1 MEDDAA
7 ARSSGGLTALSHRL
21 MSKLSSSPA
30 DGDTTKSGNLVF
42 SPVSIYSALSL
53 AAAGARGKTL
63 SELLDA
69 LGAKSR
75 ESLAESV
82 RGVVERALPDGGPR
96 RGGGGGP
103 RVAHACGVW
112 HHATLRLK
120 PAYRAVAAASC
131 SAVVHAV
138 DFISKPEEA
147 RKQINSWVAKKTSNL
162 IDSVLPPGMVKSNTR
177 LVVATAIYFKG
188 VWDTPF
194 DKSLTREHKFHRLDG
209 GAVDAQFMRSHDDQ
223 FIATYK
229 GFKVLRM
236 PYAVHDSFGGLR
248 PWRAQRNPDLVG
260 PVLAT
265 PLFFLLMSA
274 LTSALTSSSSSSSAS
289 PPPPRPAQPPP
300 RPASTRGRRR
310 TRRRA
315 APPAIHPLPSRR
327 PRPAR
332 PAAIAAIAVAPT
344 FPRPNRPPPP
354 PGRRRPRRPP
364 RPQPPP
370 GRPTAAG
377 HPLDREYSMCVFLPD
392 ARDGLRS
399 LEEEIAASGPGFL
412 AEHMPRSRVEV
423 GDFRVPKFKLSF
435 YDSLKRVL
443 EDLGV
448 KAVFDPNRAD
458 LPDMVEGS
466 EEPLYLADV
475 FHRAV
480 IEVNEE
486 GTEAAASTALLF
498 LGKSCGPG
506 YERPKPV
513 DFVADHPF
521 TFFVVEEVSGAI
533 LFAGHV
539 LDPTKL

>member
-1 MEDDAA
+1 
-7 ARSSGGLTALSHRL
+7 

-103 RVAHACGVW
+103 R
-112 HHATLRLK
+112 
-120 PAYRAVAAASC
+120 
-131 SAVVHAV
+131 
-138 DFISKPEEA
+138 PEEA

-236 PYAVHDSFGGLR
+236 PYAVHDSFGGLWAMASGAQ
-248 PWRAQRNPDLVG
+248 PGSLIPRA
-260 PVLAT
+260 
-265 PLFFLLMSA
+265 M
-274 LTSALTSSSSSSSAS
+274 
-289 PPPPRPAQPPP
+289 PPPP
-300 RPASTRGRRR
+300 
-310 TRRRA
+310 
-315 APPAIHPLPSRR
+315 
-327 PRPAR
+327 
-332 PAAIAAIAVAPT
+332 
-344 FPRPNRPPPP
+344 
-354 PGRRRPRRPP
+354 
-364 RPQPPP
+364 
-370 GRPTAAG
+370 
-377 HPLDREYSMCVFLPD
+377 EYSMCVFLPD

-412 AEHMPRSRVEV
+412 AEHMPWSRVEV

-498 LGKSCGPG
+498 LGKACGPG

-521 TFFVVEEVSGAI
+521 AFFVVEEVSGAI

>member
-21 MSKLSSSPA
+21 MNKLSTSFTSDRPA
-30 DGDTTKSGNLVF
+30 ANGEASTKSGNLVF

-131 SAVVHAV
+131 NAVVHAV
-138 DFISKPEEA
+138 DFITKPEEA

-162 IDSVLPPGMVKSNTR
+162 IDSVLPPEKVKSDTR
-177 LVVATAIYFKG
+177 VVVATAIYFKG

-194 DKSLTREHKFHRLDG
+194 DKSLTKEHKFHRLDG

-236 PYAVHDSFGGLR
+236 PYAAHDSFPGLR
-248 PWRAQRNPDLVG
+248 AAAGRAVIPR
-260 PVLAT
+260 A
-265 PLFFLLMSA
+265 M
-274 LTSALTSSSSSSSAS
+274 
-289 PPPPRPAQPPP
+289 PPPP
-300 RPASTRGRRR
+300 
-310 TRRRA
+310 
-315 APPAIHPLPSRR
+315 
-327 PRPAR
+327 
-332 PAAIAAIAVAPT
+332 
-344 FPRPNRPPPP
+344 
-354 PGRRRPRRPP
+354 
-364 RPQPPP
+364 
-370 GRPTAAG
+370 
-377 HPLDREYSMCVFLPD
+377 EYSMCVFLPD
-392 ARDGLRS
+392 KRDGLWS
-399 LEEEIAASGPGFL
+399 LEEAMAASGPGFL
-412 AEHMPRSRVEV
+412 AEHLPWRRVEV
-423 GDFRVPKFKLSF
+423 GDFRVPRFKLSF
-435 YDSLKRVL
+435 YDSLNRVL
-443 EDLGV
+443 QDLGV
-448 KAVFDPNRAD
+448 RTVFDPLRAD

-466 EEPLYLADV
+466 TEPLYLADV

-486 GTEAAASTALLF
+486 GTEAAASTALCF
-498 LGKSCGPG
+498 GAGCAGPG
-506 YERPKPV
+506 AQRPKPV

-521 TFFVVEEVSGAI
+521 AFFVVEEVSGAI

-539 LDPTKL
+539 LDPTKS